1 MRSRFIFYTMA
12 LMLVIALGAALWT
25 YEREHD
31 QTPARAAN
39 IYSAPAR
46 SGQNTYSSSVVLS
59 IDASKP
65 SPLPRKA
72 PALAPESLSL
82 QFDRA
87 KQLKPLYDRLASSPS
102 MTPDAKYVMYRLL
115 SACATRTDRKDGGDR
130 HKRVTEQRKDL
141 EILPDSNPDK
151 ARRLELYDQLTGR
164 CAGLENLVTTGDE
177 LQRLLDDAAL
187 DGDARAKA
195 AIIAQQLAQT
205 MPAPSSPNAAA
216 RQQGL
221 TITDDQLGTLQQAI
235 ASKDP
240 DAIAIAGTVLSNS
253 FRDMVLE
260 VGPRHDDLNGPASR
274 LAWTLVACEYGL
286 DCGESSRQVQLACAF
301 GGQCAARTVPDLAFF
316 YEVSPYQAQLIDQ
329 YRDIFRRAIEA
340 NDWSGITFARRPNTS
355 GSRWFFSNSPPTR

>member
-1 MRSRFIFYTMA
+1 MRSRFIFYTMV

-25 YEREHD
+25 YERERD

-87 KQLKPLYDRLASSPS
+87 KQVKPLYDRLASSPS
-102 MTPDAKYVMYRLL
+102 MTPDAKYVMYRIL
-115 SACATRTDRKDGGDR
+115 SACATRTDRKDAPDR
-130 HKRVTEQRKDL
+130 RKRVAEQRKDL

-151 ARRLELYDQLTGR
+151 VRRLELYDQLTSR

-195 AIIAQQLAQT
+195 AIVAEALGKTLAP
-205 MPAPSSPNAAA
+205 PAPNQ
-216 RQQGL
+216 RGQQGL
-221 TITDDQLGTLQQAI
+221 VITDDQLRTLQQAI

-240 DAIAIAGTVLSNS
+240 DAIVIAGTALSNS
-253 FRDMVLE
+253 FRDLVLE
-260 VGPRHDDLNGPASR
+260 VGPRHDDLNGPAAR
-274 LAWTLVACEYGL
+274 QAWTLLACEYGL

-329 YRDIFRRAIEA
+329 YRDIFRQAIEA

>member
-1 MRSRFIFYTMA
+1 MRSRFIFYTMV

-25 YEREHD
+25 YERERD

-39 IYSAPAR
+39 IYPAPAR
-46 SGQNTYSSSVVLS
+46 TGPNTYSSSVVLS

-87 KQLKPLYDRLASSPS
+87 KQLKPLHDRLASSPS
-102 MTPDAKYVMYRLL
+102 MTPDAKYVMYRIL
-115 SACATRTDRKDGGDR
+115 SACATRTDRKDAPDR
-130 HKRVTEQRKDL
+130 RKRVAEQRKDV

-151 ARRLELYDQLTGR
+151 VRRLELYDQLTSR

-187 DGDARAKA
+187 DGDPRAKA
-195 AIIAQQLAQT
+195 AIVAEAIGKTLTPPVPDVKQHGLA
-205 MPAPSSPNAAA
+205 
-216 RQQGL
+216 
-221 TITDDQLGTLQQAI
+221 ITDEQLRTLQQAI
-235 ASKDP
+235 ASRDP
-240 DAIAIAGTVLSNS
+240 DAIVIAGTALSNS
-253 FRDMVLE
+253 FRDMVVE
-260 VGPRHDDLNGPASR
+260 VGARHDDLNGIAAR
-274 LAWTLVACEYGL
+274 QAWTLLACEYGL
-286 DCGESSRQVQLACAF
+286 DCGETSRQVQLACAL

-340 NDWSGITFARRPNTS
+340 NDWSGITFARRPNTG
-355 GSRWFFSNSPPTR
+355 GSRWFFSSSPPTR